1 MWIKSTWSFLPV
13 PTGTTLR
20 HDIMTLP
27 FFLGSLPHLRPKPL
41 SSPHMGGDSDVDLGR
56 IEVLKSSMIN
66 HLAIGVPP

>member
-41 SSPHMGGDSDVDLGR
+41 SSPHMGGGIL
-56 IEVLKSSMIN
+56 EVLHDKPSSYWGTPMT
-66 HLAIGVPP
+66 